1 MSRAVTLVRPPSQSE
16 RIAALEK
23 RAEAHDKM
31 AEQFAEIYE
40 AWGKL
45 KTINWFV
52 VKVLAWIGGG
62 LGFVAVVLTI
72 ASNAAKLAGH

>member
-1 MSRAVTLVRPPSQSE
+1 MSRTVTLVRPPTHAE
-16 RIAALEK
+16 RLAALEK

-31 AEQFAEIYE
+31 AEQFDEIYE

-52 VKVLAWIGGG
+52 VKVLAWIGGV
-62 LGFVAVVLTI
+62 LGAIAVVLTI
-72 ASNAAKLAGH
+72 ADKASHLIR

>member
-52 VKVLAWIGGG
+52 VKVLAWIGGS
-62 LGFVAVVLTI
+62 LGAIAVVLTI
-72 ASNAAKLAGH
+72 VDKASHLIR